1 MTGLSYV
8 KLHHDSRS
16 DLQAEASQLRAES
29 PGDIGVEAWK
39 KVLQP
44 WKMVGFIFFFK
55 DGTIKHLEFIVISW
69 YLKGL

>member
-29 PGDIGVEAWK
+29 PGDIGVFMREKRCCNHEKWW
-39 KVLQP
+39 VLY
-44 WKMVGFIFFFK
+44 GFYRMEPSNIWN
-55 DGTIKHLEFIVISW
+55 L
-69 YLKGL
+69 L

>member
-44 WKMVGFIFFFK
+44 WKMVGFICFF
-55 DGTIKHLEFIVISW
+55 
-69 YLKGL
+69 

>member
-44 WKMVGFIFFFK
+44 GKMVGFIFFLRMEPSNIWNLLWFH
-55 DGTIKHLEFIVISW
+55 GT
-69 YLKGL
+69 